1 MPGDEASMVTLSS
14 DDGVA
19 VARLLAPS
27 ISQREAPIIEAEIIK
42 AAPGAKWRVVLDF
55 TDVTMLGSMGLGM
68 LITLTKKC
76 QSGGGKMA
84 MHGMSKSLNDLV
96 RLTKLDRLLVIA
108 PDRAAAVAKVK

>member
-1 MPGDEASMVTLSS
+1 MVTMSM
-14 DDGVA
+14 DNGVA

-27 ISQREAPIIEAEIIK
+27 ISQREAPIIQAEIVK
-42 AAPGAKWRVVLDF
+42 AAPDCKWRVILDF

-68 LITLTKKC
+68 LITLTKQC
-76 QSGGGKMA
+76 QTGGGRMV

-108 PDRAAAVAKVK
+108 PDRAAALAKVK